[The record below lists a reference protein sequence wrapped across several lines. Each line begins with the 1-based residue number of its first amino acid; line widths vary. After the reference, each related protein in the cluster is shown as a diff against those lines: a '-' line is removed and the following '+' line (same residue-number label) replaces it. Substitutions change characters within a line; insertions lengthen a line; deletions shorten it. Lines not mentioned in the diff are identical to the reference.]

1 MYLLRSLRGLIGSSP
16 KPMDIQRC
24 KAEIKRHE
32 GEVLEI
38 YKDSLGYKTLGIGH
52 LCQPNDPEYDWAVGT
67 KVSQE
72 VVDMYY
78 EDDFNKHLAEAIHVF
93 GTEEAFYNLPQ
104 DIQHVLVNMCFNLG
118 GTRLSKFKN
127 MLKACR
133 EHDWKQMSIEME
145 DSKWFKQVGRR
156 SLELQEM
163 VLNSI

>member
-52 LCQPNDPEYDWAVGT
+52 LCQPNDPEYDWEVGT